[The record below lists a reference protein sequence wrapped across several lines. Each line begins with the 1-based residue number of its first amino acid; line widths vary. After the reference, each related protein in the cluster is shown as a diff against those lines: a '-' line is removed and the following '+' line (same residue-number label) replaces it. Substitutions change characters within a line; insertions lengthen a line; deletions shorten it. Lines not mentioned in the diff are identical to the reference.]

1 MKINVP
7 HPDPALIRI
16 IEDPDQIITLDA
28 NFLIAPDRRPIA
40 KRGISFEQ
48 FREIWLDPIFSIFPN
63 LAIHESVYDELIG
76 ISPQHYVD
84 TKRDITPP
92 EIIIHKD
99 SLLTEVEK
107 ILRDTIQSRIA
118 SHTKYEPLLDN
129 KDDRGEVK
137 SLSYIAVKG
146 LLYFAANDNSAIQLV
161 EKSEVWSTGLGNVQ
175 AIKIYEL
182 IYYLFRNDLA
192 DKTAM
197 KMLYKYQYYLT
208 EREKSTNP
216 GWGDFYSIMDNFYE
230 SYFRQKNPLR
240 EDNCY
245 LSTQWV
251 LLLLLTSHDCN
262 RRIPPVI

>member
-1 MKINVP
+1 M
-7 HPDPALIRI
+7 
-16 IEDPDQIITLDA
+16 
-28 NFLIAPDRRPIA
+28 
-40 KRGISFEQ
+40 
-48 FREIWLDPIFSIFPN
+48 
-63 LAIHESVYDELIG
+63 YDELIG

-99 SLLTEVEK
+99 SSLTEVEK
-107 ILRDTIQSRIA
+107 ILRDTIESRIA

-137 SLSYIAVKG
+137 SLSFIAVKG
-146 LLYFAANDNSAIQLV
+146 LLYFAANDNTAIQLI
-161 EKSEVWSTGLGNVQ
+161 EKSEAWSTGLDNVQ
-175 AIKIYEL
+175 AIKMYEL

-230 SYFRQKNPLR
+230 SYFR
-240 EDNCY
+240 
-245 LSTQWV
+245 
-251 LLLLLTSHDCN
+251 
-262 RRIPPVI
+262 